1 MEFLV
6 FLLDPLPD
14 LLFLVDLLEVLFPLE
29 ALLLSPTES
38 SLGLFLFLFLGLVLV
53 DLDLERLLELLELS
67 LFLDLP
73 LLEFLL
79 VFPFLGLDFFL
90 EEAPVDLD
98 WPLCWFFDLLD

>member
-1 MEFLV
+1 MEFLL

-14 LLFLVDLLEVLFPLE
+14 LLFLVDLLELFLPE
-29 ALLLSPTES
+29 ALLLSPTEF
-38 SLGLFLFLFLGLVLV
+38 SLWLFLFLGLGLVLV

-79 VFPFLGLDFFL
+79 LVPFLVLDFFL

-98 WPLCWFFDLLD
+98 WPLGWFFDLLD

>member
-1 MEFLV
+1 M

-14 LLFLVDLLEVLFPLE
+14 LLFLVDLLELFLPE

-38 SLGLFLFLFLGLVLV
+38 SLGLFLFLDLVLV
-53 DLDLERLLELLELS
+53 DLELERLLELLELA

-79 VFPFLGLDFFL
+79 LFPFLVVDFFL

>member
-1 MEFLV
+1 M

-14 LLFLVDLLEVLFPLE
+14 LLFLLDLLELFPPE

-38 SLGLFLFLFLGLVLV
+38 SLWLFLFLGLDLVLV
-53 DLDLERLLELLELS
+53 DLDLEWLLELLELS

-79 VFPFLGLDFFL
+79 VFPFLDLDFFL
-90 EEAPVDLD
+90 EEAPVDLV